1 MGEEGENVVIK
12 PKEEDEE
19 EEIVTKEEMVEKE
32 KIVEKEEMV
41 ENKKEVKS
49 RRLWRKGWLK
59 STWNGE
65 SGETKIF
72 HLTEGRR
79 GDVKEKLVVKK
90 LLAGCKWVFA
100 FHG

>member
-1 MGEEGENVVIK
+1 MGEEGENVI
-12 PKEEDEE
+12 KEEDEE
-19 EEIVTKEEMVEKE
+19 EEIVTEEEMVEKE
-32 KIVEKEEMV
+32 KIVEKKEMV

-79 GDVKEKLVVKK
+79 GDVKEKLVVQK
-90 LLAGCKWVFA
+90 LLAGWKWVFA

>member
-1 MGEEGENVVIK
+1 MGEEGENVIK
-12 PKEEDEE
+12 AEDEE
-19 EEIVTKEEMVEKE
+19 EEIVTKEGMVEKE

-72 HLTEGRR
+72 HLTEG
-79 GDVKEKLVVKK
+79 GDVKEKLVVQK
-90 LLAGCKWVFA
+90 LLAGWKWVFA